1 LKNRDFS
8 EKEEVLARRLAEK
21 KALNYR
27 LTNDYFEF
35 KHSVENNKQRLE
47 DQLALARVENEALK
61 SEMDKV
67 IESQKID
74 GQYSERVYEKKSHQF
89 AARFRKVTQKDS
101 EELNIVKVKHTEA
114 QDIMLDKLKNLE
126 HDLKQMTKRGKM
138 CEAKRHRET

>member
-101 EELNIVKVKHTEA
+101 EELNIAKVKHTEA
-114 QDIMLDKLKNLE
+114 QDIMLEKLKNLE

>member
-1 LKNRDFS
+1 MKNRDFS
-8 EKEEVLARRLAEK
+8 EKEEVIAKRLAEK

-114 QDIMLDKLKNLE
+114 QDIMLLKLKNLE
-126 HDLKQMTKRGKM
+126 HDLK
-138 CEAKRHRET
+138 